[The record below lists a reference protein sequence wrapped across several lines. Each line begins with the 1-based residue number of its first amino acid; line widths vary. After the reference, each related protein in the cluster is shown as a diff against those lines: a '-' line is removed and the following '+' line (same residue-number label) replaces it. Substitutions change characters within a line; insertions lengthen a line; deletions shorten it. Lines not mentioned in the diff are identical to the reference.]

1 MKRVKYAFLAI
12 LLALTM
18 GCTTPKEI
26 IREVPVEVVKE
37 VEKKVFV
44 HDSIHETDTVR
55 MYIKGDTVFQE
66 RIKYK
71 FVSSLKHDTLEIHDT
86 VPIALTTTET
96 KYVEKKVPQWW
107 PVYLTGGILV
117 LLSAAY
123 LAIKYKLLSKLHI

>member
-1 MKRVKYAFLAI
+1 MRRIFYIALAS
-12 LLALTM
+12 LLFI
-18 GCTTPKEI
+18 GCGTPKEI

-37 VEKKVFV
+37 VEKKVYV
-44 HDSIHETDTVR
+44 HDSIHETDTVK

-107 PVYLTGGILV
+107 PVYLTGGLIL
-117 LLSAAY
+117 LIGIAY
-123 LAIKYKLLSKLHI
+123 VVVKSKLLQKLHI